1 MQLKQS
7 KILVAGASGL
17 IGRAVVNRLVHADMK
32 NVLSPSR
39 SELDLENYD
48 QVLRYFVSHKPDV
61 VVLAA
66 GLVGG
71 ISQNSLE
78 PVKFLTRNLLMAMNV
93 SLAADIVNVRRVVLF
108 GSSCMYPK
116 HCSQPMEEKMLWSGK
131 LESTSLSYATA
142 KIAAFQLG
150 FSYNSERSL
159 DRFLCVIPN
168 SAYGPGDNFNPDSGH
183 VLSALITKFHSAK
196 LASAESV
203 ELWGTGN
210 PMREFVFSYDI
221 ADAVLFLLE
230 NDVST
235 ATEPINIGSGHEIS
249 ISNLAS
255 QIASIVG
262 YEGKI
267 FWNRSR
273 PDGTYR
279 KLLDSSKIN
288 ALGWKASTSF
298 EKGIDETYSWY
309 VRNQ

>member
-39 SELDLENYD
+39 SELDFENYE
-48 QVLRYFVSHKPDV
+48 QVLKYFVSHQPDV

-78 PVKFLTRNLLMAMNV
+78 PVKFLTRNLLIAMNV

-131 LESTSLSYATA
+131 PESTSLSYATA

-150 FSYNSERSL
+150 FSYNFERSI

-221 ADAVLFLLE
+221 AEAVLFLLE

-267 FWNRSR
+267 FWNKSR

-298 EKGIDETYSWY
+298 EKGINETYSWY

>member
-1 MQLKQS
+1 MKIIIFGSSGFLGKNFINHNLKNDHF
-7 KILVAGASGL
+7 I
-17 IGRAVVNRLVHADMK
+17 
-32 NVLSPSR
+32 LSPTR
-39 SELDLENYD
+39 QDLDLFD
-48 QVLRYFVSHKPDV
+48 KQKVSEYIKTTQPD
-61 VVLAA
+61 LIINCA
-66 GLVGG
+66 GKVGG
-71 ISQNSLE
+71 IAANINNNLQ
-78 PVKFLTRNLLMAMNV
+78 FLNENLLINSNV
-93 SLAADIVNVRRVVLF
+93 ILSSYENKVKKLINF

-116 HCSQPMEEKMLWSGK
+116 HSSQPMAETMLWSGE

-150 FSYNSERSL
+150 FSYNFERSI

-210 PMREFVFSYDI
+210 PMREFVFSNDI
-221 ADAVLFLLE
+221 AEAVLFLLE

-267 FWNRSR
+267 FWNKSR

-298 EKGIDETYSWY
+298 EKGINETYSWY